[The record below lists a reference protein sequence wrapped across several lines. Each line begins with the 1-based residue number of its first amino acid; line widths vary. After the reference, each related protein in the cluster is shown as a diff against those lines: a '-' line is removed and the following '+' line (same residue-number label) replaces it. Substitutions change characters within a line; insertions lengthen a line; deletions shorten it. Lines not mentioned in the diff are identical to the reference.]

1 MWATLP
7 SMAGPINILFVCNNR
22 KRRSPTAEK
31 IFARDR
37 RMHVRAAGVGDGNS
51 RLIKELDLRWA
62 QLVLVMEKKYAG
74 RLRAAFPNLDPFP
87 PVVSLDIPDD
97 YAFMQEELI
106 QLLRI
111 TVNAALVAHHASKR
125 STTDTHG

>member
-1 MWATLP
+1 
-7 SMAGPINILFVCNNR
+7 MAGPINVLFVCNNR

-37 RMHVRAAGVGDGNS
+37 RMNVRAAGIGDGPS

-106 QLLRI
+106 QLLRV
-111 TVNAALVAHHASKR
+111 TVNAALEAHRAAKS
-125 STTDTHG
+125 STTDAHG